1 MSRVLAGPWATQL
14 LVNYG
19 AGVIKVERLGSGD
32 DTRSWGPPYVANGDA
47 AYFHSANRN
56 KKSVAINI
64 ASPGGADLVT
74 RMPKLCARREQSD
87 NPRPN
92 LHAFMNRPNASLW
105 LQQDLTAHPPELG
118 QVQRGVRL

>member
-1 MSRVLAGPWATQL
+1 MTRVPG
-14 LVNYG
+14 
-19 AGVIKVERLGSGD
+19 
-32 DTRSWGPPYVANGDA
+32 GPPYVANGDA
-47 AYFHSANRN
+47 AYFHSAYRN

-74 RMPKLCARREQSD
+74 RMSKPCARREQSD

-105 LQQDLTAHPPELG
+105 LQQDLAAHPPELG
-118 QVQRGVRL
+118 QVQRGVRLCQWQEGGDPRIRQLRIISWLPQRSLA